1 MKPDTTHG
9 DEGGGGAR
17 WPAWRAFTL
26 IELLV
31 VIAILGI
38 LAAMLLPAL
47 GKAKDRARRAQCV
60 SNLRQLAVAS
70 LSYADD
76 DRDGSLSGRTAA
88 EDASLGYLF
97 GHVGS
102 VGPFLCPGTRN
113 TIGPERSI
121 NPLSGVEELTDMQRY
136 ASTAASRRGVSYMAH
151 AFIGHNTPYSTEVR
165 LADGSRR
172 RLPYLRKT
180 VHNVQTYAHYHD
192 TFGLRGTVAGP
203 SGHWLVVD
211 NYWEGRVWAYPDEDA
226 NHGADGLNVSYCD
239 GHVGWVPTRRF
250 LFEYERDTDEGRT
263 GIPLTY

>member
-1 MKPDTTHG
+1 M
-9 DEGGGGAR
+9 ER
-17 WPAWRAFTL
+17 RAFTL

-31 VIAILGI
+31 VIAMLGT
-38 LAAMLLPAL
+38 LTALLLPGL
-47 GKAKDRARRAQCV
+47 GKARDRARRAQCV

-70 LSYADD
+70 LNYADD

-88 EDASLGYLF
+88 EDGSLGYLL

-102 VGPFLCPGTRN
+102 VGAFLCPGTRN
-113 TIGPERSI
+113 AIGEERSI

-136 ASTAASRRGVSYMAH
+136 ASTASSRRGVSYMAH
-151 AFIGHNTPYSTEVR
+151 AFIGHNTPYSMEVP

-180 VHNVQTYAHYHD
+180 LSNVQTYAHYHD

-226 NHGADGLNVSYCD
+226 NHGAGGLNVSYCD
-239 GHVGWVPTRRF
+239 GHVSWVPTRRF